1 MSDYQTILNSI
12 PKDWEV
18 KSISELGVVVGGGTP
33 TRDISTYWNGNIPW
47 ITPGEVSKI
56 NNKFVINSVDKITE
70 QGLYA
75 SGANLLPEGSLLV
88 TSRATLGARAICSKP
103 MATNQGFKSIIFN
116 NKSDAGFYYHFF
128 GLLKPEMARRASG
141 TTFLEISSKEFS
153 SIPLPYP
160 PDNERTK
167 IAHILDTV
175 DTEIQQ
181 TELLIEKLQLVKE
194 GLLNDLLTRGI
205 GVDGQLRPSFQQA
218 PHLYKKSPL
227 GWIPKEWHTGELDNA
242 LNNIE
247 AGKSPSCPDIPAHT
261 GEWGVL
267 KVSAVHPDGFRE
279 HENKIVE
286 PAELQDER
294 YEVKSGDLLI
304 TRANTP
310 ELVGLPCLVHT
321 DRERLMLS
329 DKTLRLHV
337 KEGYEKAFIFI
348 SLTQPY
354 VRSQIQI
361 AATGTSMSMKNI
373 SQNSL
378 KRLNMKFP
386 PHAEQV
392 LIAERILDAGRR
404 ISEENAL
411 LKKME
416 QQKAGLMD
424 DLLTGKVRVTKLLN
438 HQPPAQ

>member
-1 MSDYQTILNSI
+1 MFEKNIIGWKRKTLSELAVYINGFAFKPEDWNTQGLPIIRIAQITGSSKNFDYYDQNLGETYKISHGDLIFSWSGTLTVVEWKGGDAWLNQHLFKVIPKPGVSKRFLYHLLKFCIDEMDKRAHGSTMKHIKRGELNEFHVNVPDNIHEQQFISNILDSLESKVDTTKQTI
-12 PKDWEV
+12 
-18 KSISELGVVVGGGTP
+18 
-33 TRDISTYWNGNIPW
+33 
-47 ITPGEVSKI
+47 SKLQEI
-56 NNKFVINSVDKITE
+56 K
-70 QGLYA
+70 A
-75 SGANLLPEGSLLV
+75 
-88 TSRATLGARAICSKP
+88 
-103 MATNQGFKSIIFN
+103 
-116 NKSDAGFYYHFF
+116 
-128 GLLKPEMARRASG
+128 GLL
-141 TTFLEISSKEFS
+141 
-153 SIPLPYP
+153 
-160 PDNERTK
+160 
-167 IAHILDTV
+167 H
-175 DTEIQQ
+175 
-181 TELLIEKLQLVKE
+181 
-194 GLLNDLLTRGI
+194 DLLTRGI
-205 GVDGQLRPSFQQA
+205 GANGRLRPIFQQA
-218 PHLYKKSPL
+218 PHLYKKSPQ
-227 GWIPKEWHTGELDNA
+227 GWIPKEWSIGELDNA
-242 LNNIE
+242 LNTIE

-267 KVSAVHPDGFRE
+267 KVSAVHPDGFRA

-286 PAELQDER
+286 QTELQDQR

-373 SQNSL
+373 SQSSL

-392 LIAERILDAGRR
+392 LIAERILDAGKR
-404 ISEENAL
+404 ISDENAL

-416 QQKAGLMD
+416 QQKAGLMN
-424 DLLTGKVRVTKLLN
+424 DLLTGRVRVTELLN
-438 HQPPAQ
+438 HQPPVQ

>member
-1 MSDYQTILNSI
+1 MSTKTLNGNVSILSGYPFSSSDFSRESGIPLIRIRDIKNGITEINFSGHYQKEYIVENGDILIGMDGDFNVVRWQGSQALLNQRVCKVSSNSADIHQGFLFWYLI
-12 PKDWEV
+12 PHLYEIH
-18 KSISELGVVVGGGTP
+18 KSTPQTTVRHLSIKNLYKIPYPKFSYNEQSWISET
-33 TRDISTYWNGNIPW
+33 
-47 ITPGEVSKI
+47 
-56 NNKFVINSVDKITE
+56 
-70 QGLYA
+70 
-75 SGANLLPEGSLLV
+75 
-88 TSRATLGARAICSKP
+88 
-103 MATNQGFKSIIFN
+103 
-116 NKSDAGFYYHFF
+116 
-128 GLLKPEMARRASG
+128 
-141 TTFLEISSKEFS
+141 
-153 SIPLPYP
+153 
-160 PDNERTK
+160 
-167 IAHILDTV
+167 LDTL
-175 DTEIQQ
+175 DIRMQQ
-181 TELLIEKLQLVKE
+181 TMLLITKLKLVKE
-194 GLLNDLLTRGI
+194 GLLHDLLTRGI
-205 GVDGQLRPSFQQA
+205 GVDGQLRPTFQQA
-218 PHLYKKSPL
+218 PSLYKKSPL
-227 GWIPKEWHTGELDNA
+227 GWIPKEWSTDDLDSA
-242 LNNIE
+242 LSNID
-247 AGKSPSCPDIPAHT
+247 AGRSPSCPDTPART

-267 KVSAVHPDGFRE
+267 KVSAVHPDGFRA
-279 HENKIVE
+279 HENKLVE
-286 PAELQDER
+286 QTELQDQR

-386 PHAEQV
+386 PHSEQV

-416 QQKAGLMD
+416 QQKAGLMN
-424 DLLTGKVRVTKLLN
+424 DLLTGRVRVTELLN
-438 HQPPAQ
+438 HQPPVQ

>member
-1 MSDYQTILNSI
+1 MFEKNIIGWKRKTLSELAVYINGFAFKPEDWNTQGLPIIRIAQITGSSKNFDYYDQNLGETYKISHGDLIFSWSGTLTVVEWKGGDAWLNQHLFKVIPKPGVSKRFLYHLLKFCIDEMDKRAHGSTMKHIKRGELNEFHVNVPDNIHEQQFISNILDSLESKMDTTKQTI
-12 PKDWEV
+12 
-18 KSISELGVVVGGGTP
+18 
-33 TRDISTYWNGNIPW
+33 
-47 ITPGEVSKI
+47 SKLQEI
-56 NNKFVINSVDKITE
+56 K
-70 QGLYA
+70 A
-75 SGANLLPEGSLLV
+75 
-88 TSRATLGARAICSKP
+88 
-103 MATNQGFKSIIFN
+103 
-116 NKSDAGFYYHFF
+116 
-128 GLLKPEMARRASG
+128 GLL
-141 TTFLEISSKEFS
+141 
-153 SIPLPYP
+153 
-160 PDNERTK
+160 
-167 IAHILDTV
+167 H
-175 DTEIQQ
+175 
-181 TELLIEKLQLVKE
+181 
-194 GLLNDLLTRGI
+194 DLLTRGI
-205 GVDGQLRPSFQQA
+205 GANGRLRPIFQQA
-218 PHLYKKSPL
+218 PHLYKKSPQ
-227 GWIPKEWHTGELDNA
+227 GWIPKEWSIGELDNA
-242 LNNIE
+242 LNTIE

-267 KVSAVHPDGFRE
+267 KVSAVHPDGFRA

-286 PAELQDER
+286 QTELQDQR

-373 SQNSL
+373 SQSSL

-392 LIAERILDAGRR
+392 LIAERILDAGKR
-404 ISEENAL
+404 ISDENAL

-416 QQKAGLMD
+416 QQKAGLMN
-424 DLLTGKVRVTKLLN
+424 DLLTGRVRVTELLN
-438 HQPPAQ
+438 HQPPVQ